1 MQIYQL
7 TISLFIIALI
17 SYVTLFFLVKQ
28 VFCLNIQIWRY
39 LKSTAI
45 NVKRHKQVTIINFDI
60 VKEEYGH
67 LLEQ

>member
-1 MQIYQL
+1 M
-7 TISLFIIALI
+7 SLSSSLSNRF
-17 SYVTLFFLVKQ
+17 
-28 VFCLNIQIWRY
+28 FCLNIQIWRY

-45 NVKRHKQVTIINFDI
+45 NVKRHKKVTIINFDI